1 MPRDIDLRKIL
12 GLKVKDVMN
21 RRPQLCRPDTRVSAL
36 LKKFLQLPEDYVFVV
51 DEKKHLQGI
60 VTESDVLYAL
70 KRPSGHMFIG
80 GWSSKEL
87 TKITAGTIDRF
98 MTRHPMTVE
107 PETDLREAL
116 DLMITH
122 KFRHLPV
129 VEKNRVVGAITIHDI
144 IRVLLK

>member
-1 MPRDIDLRKIL
+1 
-12 GLKVKDVMN
+12 
-21 RRPQLCRPDTRVSAL
+21 
-36 LKKFLQLPEDYVFVV
+36 
-51 DEKKHLQGI
+51 
-60 VTESDVLYAL
+60 
-70 KRPSGHMFIG
+70 
-80 GWSSKEL
+80 
-87 TKITAGTIDRF
+87 
-98 MTRHPMTVE
+98 MTVE